1 MARTRWPLV
10 LALALVLAMSGCTTG
25 SDPADPDDPGSGGT
39 LYALVPAEELPSG
52 GLDPQRIYSVEGAN
66 LATSFVL
73 RSLVMLDP
81 DDDSPAPGLLPD
93 LATDTGR
100 PNNDASVWQFTLRDG
115 ATFEDGTVVECEH
128 VAYGVSRSFALDVI
142 TDGPTWVVDMLDIP
156 VLDDGSSAY
165 KGPYTGD
172 GQDFFDEAVTCEGS
186 TITFRLKQPQGD
198 FNQVAAFPALGP
210 VKPEA
215 DTGDAY
221 SDAPLAS
228 GPYRV
233 ESYDKGQRLV
243 LVRNEAWDP
252 ATDPQRP
259 AYPDRVEFVLGLG
272 PAAID
277 EQIITGSG
285 DGRYAV
291 NAGGGMQASN
301 LERVF
306 TDESMAERRL
316 DVLDPFVMYVAINTA
331 RVPVLEHR
339 QAILAAM
346 NRESIRTAAGGTF
359 AGDEADGVV
368 KPTLADD
375 YAPTEV
381 WTGLLGREVPADG
394 DPDLVRELI
403 DASGEPMP
411 ELVFDYPSVDDGGD
425 RAHLAFIQGLTD
437 AGIPVRPN
445 PILPDLYYGTVLD
458 AAAQGH
464 LSWGGW
470 GPDWANAST
479 VISPLFGAQGS
490 FNLSRINQGGLV
502 DEGFQAS
509 IEQGLSTADRQEQSQ
524 IWQDLNR
531 RAMEL
536 ALVAPTL
543 FTRTQTMWGSGLGG
557 VEWSDAWGATPLL
570 NVYVRDGAP
579 ATDTPQ

>member
-1 MARTRWPLV
+1 MAGKRWRTAALV
-10 LALALVLAMSGCTTG
+10 SLALVVAGCTS
-25 SDPADPDDPGSGGT
+25 SDEPSAPDDASAGGT
-39 LYALVPAEELPSG
+39 LYALVPAEEVT
-52 GLDPQRIYSVEGAN
+52 GLDPQRIYSVEGFN
-66 LATSFVL
+66 LATSFLL

-81 DDDSPAPGLLPD
+81 DDEGSTSGLLPD

-100 PNNDASVWQFTLRDG
+100 PNEDASVWQFTLRDG
-115 ATFEDGTVVECEH
+115 ATFEDGTAVECEH

-156 VLDDGSSAY
+156 VLDDGTSAY
-165 KGPYTGD
+165 KGPYTAE

-215 DTGDAY
+215 DTGEGY
-221 SDAPLAS
+221 NDAPLAT

-233 ESYDKGQRLV
+233 EGYDKGQRLV
-243 LVRNEAWDP
+243 LVRNGAWDP
-252 ATDPQRP
+252 ATDPHRP
-259 AYPDRVEFVLGLG
+259 AHPDRVEFVLGLG

-285 DGRYAV
+285 NGRFAV
-291 NAGGGMQASN
+291 PAGGGMQASN

-306 TDESMAERRL
+306 SDDSMADRRL
-316 DVLDPFVMYVAINTA
+316 DVLDPFVTYVAINTN

-339 QAILAAM
+339 QAILAAV
-346 NRESIRTAAGGTF
+346 NRSAILTASGGTF
-359 AGDEADGVV
+359 AGEEADGVV

-375 YAPTEV
+375 YAPTEL
-381 WTGLLGREVPADG
+381 WTGLLGRDVPPEG
-394 DPDLVRELI
+394 DPDLARELI
-403 DASGEPMP
+403 EASGEPMP

-425 RAHLAFIQGLTD
+425 RSHLAFLQGLTD
-437 AGIPVRPN
+437 AGIPVQPN
-445 PILPDLYYGTVLD
+445 PIPPNLYYGTVLD
-458 AAAQGH
+458 PAAQGH

-479 VISPLFGAQGS
+479 VIAPLFGAQGS
-490 FNLSRINQGGLV
+490 FNLSRVNQGGLT
-502 DEGFQAS
+502 DESFQAA
-509 IEQGLSTADRQEQSQ
+509 IEQGLSTADRQEQAQ

-570 NVYVRDGAP
+570 NVYVRDGAQP
-579 ATDTPQ
+579 TDAPE

>member
-1 MARTRWPLV
+1 
-10 LALALVLAMSGCTTG
+10 
-25 SDPADPDDPGSGGT
+25 
-39 LYALVPAEELPSG
+39 
-52 GLDPQRIYSVEGAN
+52 
-66 LATSFVL
+66 
-73 RSLVMLDP
+73 
-81 DDDSPAPGLLPD
+81 
-93 LATDTGR
+93 
-100 PNNDASVWQFTLRDG
+100 
-115 ATFEDGTVVECEH
+115 
-128 VAYGVSRSFALDVI
+128 
-142 TDGPTWVVDMLDIP
+142 
-156 VLDDGSSAY
+156 
-165 KGPYTGD
+165 
-172 GQDFFDEAVTCEGS
+172 
-186 TITFRLKQPQGD
+186 
-198 FNQVAAFPALGP
+198 
-210 VKPEA
+210 
-215 DTGDAY
+215 
-221 SDAPLAS
+221 
-228 GPYRV
+228 
-233 ESYDKGQRLV
+233 
-243 LVRNEAWDP
+243 
-252 ATDPQRP
+252 
-259 AYPDRVEFVLGLG
+259 
-272 PAAID
+272 
-277 EQIITGSG
+277 
-285 DGRYAV
+285 
-291 NAGGGMQASN
+291 MQASN

-346 NRESIRTAAGGTF
+346 NRAAILTASGGTF

-394 DPDLVRELI
+394 DTDLVRELI

-425 RAHLAFIQGLTD
+425 RTHLAFLQGLTD

-445 PILPDLYYGTVLD
+445 PIPPDLYYGTVLD
-458 AAAQGH
+458 PAAQGH

-479 VISPLFGAQGS
+479 VIPPLFGAQGS